1 MMKNIKKWGK
11 YTALAVILC
20 VIPLLAPNNYVVQ
33 IVNMA
38 GIHMILA
45 MGFNILAGY
54 AGQVSLGQAAFYAIG
69 AYGSALLNT
78 RFGLPFWVTLPACAL
93 ISVIFGVILAIPA
106 LKVRGKY
113 LVLLTIG
120 FGEIVRLV
128 LLNWKEVTGGTS
140 GVLKIQAPR
149 LFTFSFSTLTSYYY
163 LILTFVLLLFLYQ
176 KRLIGSR
183 AGRAL
188 IAIREDEAAAELSG
202 ISLSKNKI
210 KAFAIAAAYSG
221 VAGCLYAHMVRYI
234 SPDCFRYDD
243 SVTILS
249 MAVVGGLGTLSGP
262 LLGALVLTVLPE
274 LLRSVG
280 DFRLVIYGV
289 LLIIVVMFYPG
300 GLLQG
305 LVSAKETLQKRIQK
319 QRGGKA
325 SESSCT

>member
-1 MMKNIKKWGK
+1 MKKKVIK
-11 YTALAVILC
+11 YLILAIVLCIIPVIS
-20 VIPLLAPNNYVVQ
+20 PNNYVVQ

-38 GIHMILA
+38 GIYMILA

-54 AGQVSLGQAAFYAIG
+54 AGQVSLGQAAFFAIG

-78 RFGLPFWVTLPACAL
+78 RFGLPFWVTLPASIV
-93 ISVIFGVILAIPA
+93 ISIIFGVVLAIPA

-128 LLNWKEVTGGTS
+128 LLNWHEVTGGTS
-140 GVLKIQAPR
+140 GVLKIEAPS
-149 LFTFSFSTLTSYYY
+149 FFGFEFFSLKSYYY
-163 LILTFVLLLFLYQ
+163 LILVFVILLFLYQ
-176 KRLIGSR
+176 KRLIGTR

-188 IAIREDEAAAELSG
+188 IAIREDEAAAELAG
-202 ISLSKNKI
+202 INLSKYKI
-210 KAFAIAAAYSG
+210 KAFCIAAVFSG
-221 VAGCLYAHMVRYI
+221 IAGCLYAHMMRYI
-234 SPDCFRYDD
+234 SPDSFRYDE

-249 MAVVGGLGTLSGP
+249 MAVVGGIGTLGGP
-262 LLGALVLTVLPE
+262 LIGALVLSVLPE

-289 LLIIVVMFYPG
+289 LLIIVVMFCPG

-305 LVSAKETLQKRIQK
+305 LVVVKNKLPRVLKK
-319 QRGGKA
+319 KGGA
-325 SESSCT
+325 DCESTGS